1 MLVCAAMSSSASF
14 QVEHDKANREF
25 FIKFGKDKAVLQY
38 EVIDPKTLDFV
49 HTEVPESLRGKGI
62 AKHLAKAAL
71 EYVAGKDLQA
81 KITCPYV
88 GKFAQT
94 DAAKAAFD
102 YLVSEDLRATLSCTY
117 LVKYW
122 NEAQNPEYRR
132 RVVT

>member
-1 MLVCAAMSSSASF
+1 MSSAALGNVVRLFSRYPFYSPLTASPSMTCTRNLSQEFF

-38 EVIDPKTLDFV
+38 EVIDQKTLDLV

-81 KITCPYV
+81 RITCPYV
-88 GKFAQT
+88 GKFAQM
-94 DAAKAAFD
+94 DAAKEQ
-102 YLVSEDLRATLSCTY
+102 Y
-117 LVKYW
+117 
-122 NEAQNPEYRR
+122 QNYILK
-132 RVVT
+132 

>member
-25 FIKFGKDKAVLQY
+25 FIKFGK
-38 EVIDPKTLDFV
+38 
-49 HTEVPESLRGKGI
+49 EVPESLRGKGI

>member
-25 FIKFGKDKAVLQY
+25 FIKFGK
-38 EVIDPKTLDFV
+38 
-49 HTEVPESLRGKGI
+49 EVPESLRGKGI
-62 AKHLAKAAL
+62 AKHL
-71 EYVAGKDLQA
+71 
-81 KITCPYV
+81 
-88 GKFAQT
+88 
-94 DAAKAAFD
+94 AKAAFD

>member
-1 MLVCAAMSSSASF
+1 MTCTRNLSEQSF

-94 DAAKAAFD
+94 DAAKAQ
-102 YLVSEDLRATLSCTY
+102 Y
-117 LVKYW
+117 
-122 NEAQNPEYRR
+122 QNYILK
-132 RVVT
+132 